1 MAETTEPTGTTGTAG
16 AIRPTGPEGGPV
28 TSGTAPG
35 AAGGPTAAGGPAP
48 SAGRAP
54 ADALP
59 KGFRSA
65 ELGWP
70 ELKRIPHPP
79 YRIPLLGDLLGA
91 SRRTPLQDSLRYA
104 AELGPIFR
112 RKVFGREF
120 VFVGGSALA
129 ADLADETRFAKHV
142 GLGIANLRPVV
153 GDALFTAYNHEPNWQ
168 LAHDVLAPGFSR
180 EAMAAYHPMMLD
192 VARRLTGHW
201 DRELAAGRPV
211 DVPGDMTKLT
221 LETIAR
227 TGFGH
232 DFGSFERTRPHPF
245 VTAMVGTLTYAQRL
259 NTVPSPALL
268 RRASRRNEADI
279 AHLDHTVDELVRA
292 RRANGGGD
300 GDLLDRMLD
309 TAHPVTGERLSAQN
323 VRRQVVTFLVAGHET
338 TSGALSFALHY
349 LSRDPHVA
357 ARARAEV
364 DRVWGDT
371 AVPGYEQ
378 VAKLRYV
385 RRVLDEALRL
395 WPTAPA
401 FAREARADTV
411 LGGEHPMRRG
421 GWALVL
427 TAMLHRDPGTWGP
440 APERF
445 DPDRFDAAAVRARA
459 PHTYKPFGTGARA
472 CIGRQ
477 FALHEATLV
486 LGLLLRRYEL
496 RPDPAYRLR
505 VTERLTLMPEGL
517 RLHLERRR
525 TPVGGAPLGEE
536 ETGERRIGEGPV
548 EAVGDEPAASASEPR
563 CPVRRS
569 GD

>member
-1 MAETTEPTGTTGTAG
+1 MAGTT
-16 AIRPTGPEGGPV
+16 TGDV
-28 TSGTAPG
+28 
-35 AAGGPTAAGGPAP
+35 
-48 SAGRAP
+48 
-54 ADALP
+54 LP
-59 KGFRSA
+59 KGFRGA

-70 ELKRIPHPP
+70 ELDRIPHPP
-79 YRIPLLGDLLGA
+79 YRLPLLGDLLGA

-104 AELGPIFR
+104 RQLGPIFR
-112 RKVFGREF
+112 RKVFGNEF
-120 VFVGGSALA
+120 VFVWGAGLA
-129 ADLADETRFAKHV
+129 ADMADETRFAKHV
-142 GLGIANLRPVV
+142 GLGVANLRPVV

-180 EAMAAYHPMMLD
+180 EAMVAYHPMMLD
-192 VARRLTGHW
+192 VAARLTDHW
-201 DRELAAGRPV
+201 DRASAAGRPV

-232 DFGSFERTRPHPF
+232 DFGSFERSRPHPF
-245 VTAMVGTLTYAQRL
+245 VTAMIGTLTYAQRL
-259 NTVPSPALL
+259 NTVPAPLTPLVL
-268 RRASRRNEADI
+268 RGASRRNEADI
-279 AHLDHTVDELVRA
+279 AYLNRTVDDLVRA
-292 RRANGGGD
+292 RRTAGGE
-300 GDLLDRMLD
+300 GDLLDRMLQ
-309 TAHPVTGERLSAQN
+309 TAHPETGERLSAEN
-323 VRRQVVTFLVAGHET
+323 VRRQVITFLVAGHET
-338 TSGALSFALHY
+338 TSGALSFALHH
-349 LSRDPHVA
+349 LSRHPDVA

-371 AVPGYEQ
+371 AVPGYDQ

-401 FAREARADTV
+401 FAREAREDTV
-411 LGGEHPMRRG
+411 LGGRHPMRRG
-421 GWALVL
+421 AWALVL
-427 TAMLHRDPGTWGP
+427 TAMLHRDPEVWG
-440 APERF
+440 ADAEHF
-445 DPDRFDAAAVRARA
+445 DPDRFDVAAVRARP
-459 PHTYKPFGTGARA
+459 PHTFKPFGTGARA

-517 RLHLERRR
+517 RLRLERRTGVAR
-525 TPVGGAPLGEE
+525 GA
-536 ETGERRIGEGPV
+536 V
-548 EAVGDEPAASASEPR
+548 EAQVTPSEPR
-563 CPVRRS
+563 CPVHGA

>member
-1 MAETTEPTGTTGTAG
+1 MLNLPLHQGRSRHGGDDGDDGWAG
-16 AIRPTGPEGGPV
+16 HDRVDGDD
-28 TSGTAPG
+28 G
-35 AAGGPTAAGGPAP
+35 ARAG
-48 SAGRAP
+48 
-54 ADALP
+54 DVLP

-70 ELKRIPHPP
+70 ELERIPHPP
-79 YRIPLLGDLLGA
+79 RRLPLLGDVLGA

-104 AELGPIFR
+104 GQLGPIFR
-112 RKVFGREF
+112 RKAFNREF
-120 VFVGGSALA
+120 VFVWGAGLA
-129 ADLADETRFAKHV
+129 ADMADETRFAKHV

-192 VARRLTGHW
+192 VAERLTGHW
-201 DRELAAGRPV
+201 DRELAAGRAV

-232 DFGSFERTRPHPF
+232 DFASFERARPHPF

-268 RRASRRNEADI
+268 RRATRRNEADI
-279 AHLDHTVDELVRA
+279 AYLNRTVDELVRA
-292 RRANGGGD
+292 RRDDGGGD

-309 TAHPVTGERLSAQN
+309 TAHPETGERLSAQN

-349 LSRDPHVA
+349 LSRHPEIA

-364 DRVWGDT
+364 DRVWGDA

-421 GWALVL
+421 GWALIL
-427 TAMLHRDPGTWGP
+427 TAMLHRDPEAWGP
-440 APERF
+440 DADRF

-459 PHTYKPFGTGARA
+459 PHTFKPFGTGARA

-505 VTERLTLMPEGL
+505 VTERLTLMPDGL
-517 RLHLERRR
+517 RMHLDRR
-525 TPVGGAPLGEE
+525 TPAPTPTPTPSGAKAGEA
-536 ETGERRIGEGPV
+536 R
-548 EAVGDEPAASASEPR
+548 AATSAPSEPR
-563 CPVRRS
+563 CPVRGA